1 MDNQIS
7 KKDLLLETGI
17 SYGQLYRWKR
27 MGLIPEEWFVRKST
41 FTGTETF
48 FPRERVLARIE
59 KIQSMKGGDLS
70 LEEIADVVAPP
81 LASIALTPAE
91 LLDRRIASKSTLEMY
106 ATDHPSDKPYA
117 LGDVLTL
124 HVLERLLREG
134 TVTADEGQTLIA
146 TMSSGLASESEGE
159 FEALL
164 IRKAG
169 LSLWLLA
176 PLGCTP
182 RFEES
187 ARVVARIDLGARL
200 EELKSLLA
208 ADERTAR

>member
-1 MDNQIS
+1 MDAEIS
-7 KKDLLLETGI
+7 KKDLLREAGI

-27 MGLIPEEWFVRKST
+27 MGLIPEEWFVRRST

-59 KIQSMKGGDLS
+59 KITSMKGGDLS

-81 LASIALTPAE
+81 LTSVALTPAE
-91 LLDRRIASKSTLEMY
+91 VLERRIAGQSTIDLYSIERQGQG
-106 ATDHPSDKPYA
+106 AFA

-124 HVLERLLREG
+124 YVLDGLLG
-134 TVTADEGQTLIA
+134 DGVVTADEARALVG
-146 TMSSGLASESEGE
+146 TMAVALGNRNEGE

-164 IRKAG
+164 VRKAG
-169 LSLWLLA
+169 LSLWTISPRGHA
-176 PLGCTP
+176 P
-182 RFEES
+182 RFEEA

-200 EELKSLLA
+200 EELKSLLVQ
-208 ADERTAR
+208 DERKTR

>member
-1 MDNQIS
+1 MDAEIS
-7 KKDLLLETGI
+7 KKDLLRETGI

-27 MGLIPEEWFVRKST
+27 MGLIPEEWFVRRST

-59 KIQSMKGGDLS
+59 KITSMKGGDLS
-70 LEEIADVVAPP
+70 LEEIAGVVAPP
-81 LASIALTPAE
+81 LRSVALSPAE
-91 LLDRRIASKSTLEMY
+91 VLEHRIASRSTLDLY
-106 ATDHPSDKPYA
+106 AAERQSDGAFA

-124 HVLERLLREG
+124 YVLDGLLREG
-134 TVTADEGQTLIA
+134 LVTADEGRSLIA
-146 TMSSGLASESEGE
+146 TMTAGLSGESEGE

-164 IRKAG
+164 VRKAG

-176 PLGCTP
+176 PRGCAP

-187 ARVVARIDLGARL
+187 ARVMVRVDLGARL
-200 EELKSLLA
+200 EEIKSLLA
-208 ADERTAR
+208 ADEGKR

>member
-1 MDNQIS
+1 MDAEIS
-7 KKDLLLETGI
+7 KKDLLRETGI

-27 MGLIPEEWFVRKST
+27 MGLIPEEWFVRRST

-59 KIQSMKGGDLS
+59 KITSMKGGDLS
-70 LEEIADVVAPP
+70 LEQIADVVAPP
-81 LASIALTPAE
+81 LASVALSPAE
-91 LLDRRIASKSTLEMY
+91 VLERRIASRSTLDLFSAERRTEG
-106 ATDHPSDKPYA
+106 AFA

-124 HVLERLLREG
+124 RVLDSLLGEG
-134 TVTADEGQTLIA
+134 VVTADEGRALIA
-146 TMSSGLASESEGE
+146 TMASGLAGESEGE

-164 IRKAG
+164 VRKAG

-176 PLGCTP
+176 ARGCAP
-182 RFEES
+182 RIEES
-187 ARVVARIDLGARL
+187 ARIVARVDLGARL

-208 ADERTAR
+208 DDERSTR

>member
-1 MDNQIS
+1 MENQIS

-70 LEEIADVVAPP
+70 LEEIAEVVAPP
-81 LASIALTPAE
+81 LASVALSPSE
-91 LLDRRIASKSTLEMY
+91 VLDRKIASKSTLELY
-106 ATDHPSDKPYA
+106 SADQPADRPYA

-124 HVLERLLREG
+124 YVLDVLLRG
-134 TVTADEGQTLIA
+134 GLVTADEAHSLVA
-146 TMSSGLASESEGE
+146 TMASGLSGESEGE
-159 FEALL
+159 FEAMLV
-164 IRKAG
+164 RKAG
-169 LSLWLLA
+169 LSLWIIV
-176 PLGCTP
+176 PRGCTP
-182 RFEES
+182 RIEES
-187 ARVVARIDLGARL
+187 ARVVARVDLGARL

-208 ADERTAR
+208 ADERKTR

>member
-48 FPRERVLARIE
+48 FPRDRVLARIE

-70 LEEIADVVAPP
+70 LEEIAEVVAPP
-81 LASIALTPAE
+81 LASVALSPSE
-91 LLDRRIASKSTLEMY
+91 VLDRKIASKSTLELY
-106 ATDHPSDKPYA
+106 STDHPAEKPYA

-124 HVLERLLREG
+124 HVIDALLREG
-134 TVTADEGQTLIA
+134 LVTADEAQSLVA
-146 TMSSGLASESEGE
+146 TMTSGLSGESEGE
-159 FEALL
+159 FEAMLV
-164 IRKAG
+164 RKAG
-169 LSLWLLA
+169 LSLWIIVPRGCA
-176 PLGCTP
+176 P
-182 RFEES
+182 RIEES
-187 ARVVARIDLGARL
+187 ARVVTRVDLSARL
-200 EELKSLLA
+200 DELKSLLA
-208 ADERTAR
+208 ADERKTR

>member
-1 MDNQIS
+1 MDAEIS
-7 KKDLLLETGI
+7 KKDLLRETGI

-27 MGLIPEEWFVRKST
+27 MGLIPEEWFVRRST

-59 KIQSMKGGDLS
+59 KITSMKGGDLS
-70 LEEIADVVAPP
+70 LEQIADVVAPP
-81 LASIALTPAE
+81 LASVALSPAE
-91 LLDRRIASKSTLEMY
+91 VLERRIASQSTLDLYSAEHRSEG
-106 ATDHPSDKPYA
+106 AFA

-124 HVLERLLREG
+124 HVLDGLLREG
-134 TVTADEGQTLIA
+134 VVTADEGRALVA
-146 TMSSGLASESEGE
+146 TMVSGLSGESEGE

-164 IRKAG
+164 VRKAG
-169 LSLWLLA
+169 LSLWLLVSR
-176 PLGCTP
+176 GGTP

-208 ADERTAR
+208 ADEGKTR

>member
-1 MDNQIS
+1 MEAEIS
-7 KKDLLLETGI
+7 KKDLLLEAGI

-48 FPRERVLARIE
+48 FPRERVLARIA
-59 KIQSMKGGDLS
+59 KITSMKGEDLS
-70 LEEIADVVAPP
+70 LEQIAEVVAPP
-81 LASIALTPAE
+81 LTSVALSPSE
-91 LLDRRIASKSTLEMY
+91 VLDRRIASQSTLDLY
-106 ATDHPSDKPYA
+106 APERRSEGAFA

-124 HVLERLLREG
+124 YVLDGLLREG
-134 TVTADEGQTLIA
+134 LVTAEEGRALIA
-146 TMSSGLASESEGE
+146 TMASGLAGESEGE

-164 IRKAG
+164 VRKAG
-169 LSLWLLA
+169 LSLWLIS
-176 PLGCTP
+176 PRGCAP

-187 ARVVARIDLGARL
+187 ARVMARVDLGSRL

-208 ADERTAR
+208 ADERSSR